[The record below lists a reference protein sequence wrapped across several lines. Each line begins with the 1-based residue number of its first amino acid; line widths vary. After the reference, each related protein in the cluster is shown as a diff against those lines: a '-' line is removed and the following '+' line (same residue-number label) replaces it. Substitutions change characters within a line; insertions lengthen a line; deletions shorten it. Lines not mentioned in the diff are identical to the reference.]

1 MKLLTDLLPV
11 VLFFVVYKFGNI
23 YAATAAAMAAAVL
36 QAGWLWLRHRRLQT
50 MQLVV
55 LGLIVVL
62 GGLTLIFDDPAF
74 IKWKPT
80 LVNWAFALVLLGGEL
95 FGRKGV
101 LERLLAS
108 QLTLPRPAWKRLTY
122 SWIAFFVGMG
132 ALNLFVAYRFD
143 LDTWVNFKLYGVL
156 GLTLLFALLQGV
168 YFSRYLEIEPDSDK
182 KT

>member
-1 MKLLTDLLPV
+1 MKFLTDLLPV
-11 VLFFVVYKFGNI
+11 LVFFVAFKLGGIFV
-23 YAATAAAMAAAVL
+23 ATAAAMAVAVL
-36 QAGWLWLRHRRLQT
+36 QAGWIWLRRGRLEP
-50 MQLVV
+50 MQLAVV
-55 LGLIVVL
+55 GLIVAL
-62 GGLTLIFDDPAF
+62 GALTLIFNDPAF
-74 IKWKPT
+74 FFWKPT

-95 FGRKGV
+95 FGHKGV